1 MKFLPLI
8 WHNLMRK
15 KIRTILTLMSIL
27 VAFVLFG
34 FLSAITKAFN
44 VGLDIAGEDRIIVRH
59 KVSLIQLLPESYKA
73 RMAKMDGVDLVCHA
87 TWFGGIYQDP
97 KNFFGQFPVEP
108 DEFFDMYPEFDLP
121 EDQMKKWKETRT
133 GAVVGKA
140 TADRLGFKI
149 GQRVPIQGTIWSQE
163 DGGRLWEFDVVGIY
177 DAKEGQQADTTLFL
191 FRHDYFEEAR
201 SENKGTVGWYY
212 VRVSDPDRAAEI
224 AANID
229 DMFAN
234 SPYETKAE
242 PEGAFMQGFINQMGD
257 IGAIMRA
264 VLTAVF
270 FTILLV
276 AGNTMAQSV
285 RERIQEIGTLKALG
299 FTNGQALV
307 LTLGESCLLATL
319 GGLAGLG
326 ISWAAVTGIESS
338 GKLSAFLPIFFIPQ
352 RDLLI
357 GVGLV
362 FVLGLAAGLM
372 PALQARWIGI
382 AAALRRG

>member
-1 MKFLPLI
+1 
-8 WHNLMRK
+8 MRK
-15 KIRTILTLMSIL
+15 KVRTFLTLMSIL

-73 RMAKMDGVDLVCHA
+73 RMAKLDGVDLVCHA

-108 DEFFDMYPEFDLP
+108 EEFFDMYPEFDLP
-121 EDQMKKWKETRT
+121 AEQMKKWKETRT
-133 GAVVGKA
+133 GAVVGRA
-140 TADRLGFKI
+140 TADRFGFKI
-149 GQRVPIQGTIWSQE
+149 GQRIPIQATIWSQK
-163 DGGRLWEFDVVGIY
+163 DGGRLWEFDLVGIY
-177 DAKEGQQADTTLFL
+177 DAKEGQTADTTMFL
-191 FRHDYFEEAR
+191 FRYDYFDEAR
-201 SENKGTVGWYY
+201 GGEEGTVGWYY
-212 VRVSDPDRAAEI
+212 VRVADPDRAGEVAT
-224 AANID
+224 AID

-242 PEGAFMQGFINQMGD
+242 PEGAFVQGFINQMGD
-257 IGAIMRA
+257 IGAIMQA

-276 AGNTMAQSV
+276 AGNTISQSV
-285 RERIQEIGTLKALG
+285 RERLREIGALKALG
-299 FTNGQALV
+299 FTNVQALA
-307 LTLGESCLLATL
+307 LTLGESCLLAAA
-319 GGLAGLG
+319 GGLAGLAL
-326 ISWAAVTGIESS
+326 SWAAVNGVESS
-338 GKLSAFLPIFFIPQ
+338 GKLSAYLPIFFIPE

-362 FVLGLAAGLM
+362 AALGLIAGLL
-372 PALQARWIGI
+372 PALQARGIGI
-382 AAALRRG
+382 ADALRRE